1 MADIADLKIGS
12 SDFNPDKYV
21 RELSQRCVGGQ
32 ELQQQYQKIQS
43 LGEDTSAQLKRNVY
57 QNYTQFIET
66 AKEISHLESEMYQLS
81 HLLTEQR
88 SLLAA
93 LASTSLLGGTNAG
106 AATGG
111 ESSTDI
117 TAEPEKQFQIEDE
130 ERRRKLTAALE
141 KVEGCVD
148 LIESPARSVIHEG
161 DLLELDP
168 TEGTA
173 MQRMH
178 AFLFNDGLLLAP
190 WIPNRRGPARYK
202 FQTLIELGSFA
213 AVNVRDMGSVK
224 TAFKLLAF
232 PDTRLFQ
239 CTSNQSKKEWLEKFE
254 AAKKAAL
261 AQEQPKRQESVATS
275 ETSPVRSSSVDSS
288 SGMNPFEDNCAVS
301 SPDIAELPEWLLELP
316 EDLDVCIAQRHFED
330 AYALLQKANQ
340 FTFPTS
346 KDPQLLDIRRKVDGR
361 GRALIEVLM
370 KELEVSPDKSLQG
383 GLRAAR
389 RAVRLLNQLGRSS
402 QACDLFLK
410 LCSSILKAQLR
421 RVKREGATVVY
432 VKHLGGIFFS
442 NMMDMASEF
451 LRAFPNSPSCASALV
466 VWAGSELTHLTSH
479 LVKQVFMPQSPIS
492 TLSECVVTIR
502 TQCDQL
508 TSLGIDLRYQLDGLL
523 RSPLQRAL
531 SDARDK
537 AVEAVKLR
545 AVEDKWRPTNLGN
558 KDALTKFVM
567 ETGLSPNHMQK
578 YVQGESW
585 IVLSASTVAFTR
597 QYLSLL
603 EDCLRLCTTELAHT
617 VDQVLTDVFGAQ
629 LSHVEVN
636 LQSDKLGN
644 PEKSFIQKNAAFLLS
659 ELLPLVTKTY
669 QERLNNPCQTLE
681 VLKTKFSWMKPADG
695 DGGEPSP
702 APAPAK
708 RPTPLPRTTAPR
720 PAPTKYSTVTEYI

>member
-1 MADIADLKIGS
+1 MAELADLKIGS

-32 ELQQQYQKIQS
+32 ELQQQYQKMQG
-43 LGEDTSAQLKRNVY
+43 LGEETSAQLKRNVY

-93 LASTSLLGGTNAG
+93 LASTSLLGSPNAS

-111 ESSTDI
+111 ESATDI
-117 TAEPEKQFQIEDE
+117 ANQPDEQLQRDEE

-148 LIESPARSVIHEG
+148 LIESPARCVLHEG

-254 AAKKAAL
+254 AAKKSAL
-261 AQEQPKRQESVATS
+261 AQEQPKRQESVAAS
-275 ETSPVRSSSVDSS
+275 ETSPIRSSSVDSS
-288 SGMNPFEDNCAVS
+288 SGTNPFEDNSNIAT
-301 SPDIAELPEWLLELP
+301 SPDVPELPEWLLELP

-330 AYALLQKANQ
+330 AFSLLQKANQ
-340 FTFPTS
+340 FSYPLN
-346 KDPQLLDIRRKVDGR
+346 KDPQLIEIRRKVEGR
-361 GRALIEVLM
+361 ARALIEVLM

-442 NMMDMASEF
+442 NMMDMAGEF

-492 TLSECVVTIR
+492 TLSECVVSIR
-502 TQCDQL
+502 GQCDQL
-508 TSLGIDLRYQLDGLL
+508 CELGIDLRYQLDGLL

-531 SDARDK
+531 NDARDK

-545 AVEDKWRPTNLGN
+545 ATEDKWHPTNLGS

-567 ETGLSPNHMQK
+567 ETGLTPGHMQK

-585 IVLSASTVAFTR
+585 IALSASTVALTR
-597 QYLSLL
+597 QYLALL

-617 VDQVLTDVFGAQ
+617 VDQVLTDVFSAQ
-629 LSHVEVN
+629 LSHFEGS
-636 LQSDKLGN
+636 LQN
-644 PEKSFIQKNAAFLLS
+644 EKIGSSEKQFIQKNAAFLLN

-669 QERLNNPCQTLE
+669 LERQGNSCQSLE
-681 VLKTKFSWMKPADG
+681 ALHAKFAWLKPSDG
-695 DGGEPSP
+695 DGEPSP
-702 APAPAK
+702 PTPTK

>member
-1 MADIADLKIGS
+1 MAEIADLKIGS
-12 SDFNPDKYV
+12 ADFNPDSYV
-21 RELSQRCVGGQ
+21 RELSRRCVGGQ
-32 ELQQQYQKIQS
+32 ELQQQYQKIQL
-43 LGEDTSAQLKRNVY
+43 LGEETSAQLKRNVY

-93 LASTSLLGGTNAG
+93 LASTSLLGSTNAG
-106 AATGG
+106 SSTGG
-111 ESSTDI
+111 ENTSDVTVQ
-117 TAEPEKQFQIEDE
+117 PEQQLQREEE

-148 LIESPARSVIHEG
+148 LIESSSRCLLHEG

-168 TEGTA
+168 TEFTA

-202 FQTLIELGSFA
+202 FQTLIEIRNFA
-213 AVNVRDMGSVK
+213 AVNVRDMESVK
-224 TAFKLLAF
+224 TSFKLLAF
-232 PDTRLFQ
+232 PNTRLFQ

-254 AAKKAAL
+254 SAKKAAL
-261 AQEQPKRQESVATS
+261 AQEQPKRQESVAIS
-275 ETSPVRSSSVDSS
+275 ETSPIRSSSIDSS
-288 SGMNPFEDNCAVS
+288 SGVNPFEESSAFVT
-301 SPDIAELPEWLLELP
+301 SPDVAELPEWLLELP

-330 AYALLQKANQ
+330 AYSLLQKANQ
-340 FTFPTS
+340 FSFPSS
-346 KDPQLLDIRRKVDGR
+346 KDPQLIEIRRKVDGR
-361 GRALIEVLM
+361 ARALIEVLM

-410 LCSSILKAQLR
+410 LCSSILKTQLR

-492 TLSECVVTIR
+492 TLSECVVSIR
-502 TQCDQL
+502 SQCDQL
-508 TSLGIDLRYQLDGLL
+508 CELGIDLRYQLDGLL

-531 SDARDK
+531 GDARDK

-545 AVEDKWRPTNLGN
+545 ATEDKWHPTNLGS

-567 ETGLSPNHMQK
+567 ETGLSPSHMEK

-585 IVLSASTVAFTR
+585 IALSASTVALTR

-603 EDCLRLCTTELAHT
+603 EDCLRLFTSELAHT
-617 VDQVLTDVFGAQ
+617 VDQVLADVCSAQ
-629 LSHVEVN
+629 FIHFEASLRS
-636 LQSDKLGN
+636 
-644 PEKSFIQKNAAFLLS
+644 EKIGTSEKQFIQKNAGFLLN
-659 ELLPLVTKTY
+659 ELLPLVCKTY
-669 QERLNNPCQTLE
+669 LKRLGNSCQSLDTL
-681 VLKTKFSWMKPADG
+681 SARYAWMKPNDG
-695 DGGEPSP
+695 EGEAPA
-702 APAPAK
+702 APAPSK

-720 PAPTKYSTVTEYI
+720 SKYSTVTEYI

>member
-1 MADIADLKIGS
+1 MADVSGLKIGS
-12 SDFNPDKYV
+12 ADFNPDKYV
-21 RELSQRCVGGQ
+21 RDLSQRCVGGQ
-32 ELQQQYQKIQS
+32 ELQQQYQKIQG
-43 LGEDTSAQLKRNVY
+43 LGEETSAQLKRNVY

-93 LASTSLLGGTNAG
+93 LASTSLLGSTNSG
-106 AATGG
+106 ATSSG
-111 ESSTDI
+111 ENTSEVT
-117 TAEPEKQFQIEDE
+117 EKPDQEQQREEE

-148 LIESPARSVIHEG
+148 LIDSPSRSLIHEG
-161 DLLELDP
+161 DLLELEP

-275 ETSPVRSSSVDSS
+275 ETSPIRSSSIDSS
-288 SGMNPFEDNCAVS
+288 SGNNPFEDSGPAVS
-301 SPDIAELPEWLLELP
+301 SPDVAELPEWLLELP

-330 AYALLQKANQ
+330 AFSLLQKANQ
-340 FTFPTS
+340 FPLPVH
-346 KDPQLLDIRRKVDGR
+346 KDPQLIEIRRKVDGR
-361 GRALIEVLM
+361 NRALIEVLM

-410 LCSSILKAQLR
+410 LCSSILKTQLR

-432 VKHLGGIFFS
+432 VRLLGGIFFS

-466 VWAGSELTHLTSH
+466 VWAGLELTHLTSH
-479 LVKQVFMPQSPIS
+479 LVKQVFMPQSPVS
-492 TLSECVVTIR
+492 TLSECVVSIR
-502 TQCDQL
+502 SQCDQL
-508 TSLGIDLRYQLDGLL
+508 CELGIDLRYQLDGLL
-523 RSPLQRAL
+523 RAPLQRAL

-545 AVEDKWRPTNLGN
+545 AAEDRWHPTNLGS

-567 ETGLSPNHMQK
+567 ETGLSPSHMQR

-585 IVLSASTVAFTR
+585 IALSTSTVALTR
-597 QYLSLL
+597 QYLSLM
-603 EDCLRLCTTELAHT
+603 EDCLRLCTSELT
-617 VDQVLTDVFGAQ
+617 RIVDQVLSDVFSAQ
-629 LSHVEVN
+629 LVHLESN
-636 LQSDKLGN
+636 LKN
-644 PEKSFIQKNAAFLLS
+644 EKSGPSERQFIEKNAVFLLD
-659 ELLPLVTKTY
+659 ELLPSVTKSY
-669 QERLNNPCQTLE
+669 QERLGNTCQSLE
-681 VLKTKFSWMKPADG
+681 ALSAKFSWMKPADG
-695 DGGEPSP
+695 EGTATSLPTP
-702 APAPAK
+702 TK

-720 PAPTKYSTVTEYI
+720 PAATKVSTVTEYI

>member
-1 MADIADLKIGS
+1 MAEIVDLKIGS
-12 SDFNPDKYV
+12 SDFHPDKYV

-32 ELQQQYQKIQS
+32 ELQQQYQKIQG
-43 LGEDTSAQLKRNVY
+43 LGEETSALLKRNVY

-88 SLLAA
+88 SLLSA
-93 LASTSLLGGTNAG
+93 LASTSLLGSTNAG
-106 AATGG
+106 TAAGG
-111 ESSTDI
+111 ENVN
-117 TAEPEKQFQIEDE
+117 EPTTKPEQELQREDE

-148 LIESPARSVIHEG
+148 LIESPARSLVHEG
-161 DLLELDP
+161 DLLELEP

-254 AAKKAAL
+254 SAKKAAL

-275 ETSPVRSSSVDSS
+275 ETSPIRSGSIDSS
-288 SGMNPFEDNCAVS
+288 SGTNPFEESSTGVS
-301 SPDIAELPEWLLELP
+301 SPDVAELPEWLLELP

-330 AYALLQKANQ
+330 AYLLLQKANQ
-340 FTFPTS
+340 FSFPS
-346 KDPQLLDIRRKVDGR
+346 NKDPHLLEIRRKVDGR
-361 GRALIEVLM
+361 ARALIEVLM

-410 LCSSILKAQLR
+410 LCSSILKTQLR

-442 NMMDMASEF
+442 NMMDMAGEF

-492 TLSECVVTIR
+492 TLSECVVSIR
-502 TQCDQL
+502 GQCDQL
-508 TSLGIDLRYQLDGLL
+508 CELGIDLRYQLDGLL
-523 RSPLQRAL
+523 RAPLQRAL

-545 AVEDKWRPTNLGN
+545 AAEDKWRPTNLGS
-558 KDALTKFVM
+558 KDAVTKFVM
-567 ETGLSPNHMQK
+567 EIGLSPSHMQK

-585 IVLSASTVAFTR
+585 IALSGSTIALTR

-603 EDCLRLCTTELAHT
+603 EDCLKLCTTELIHI
-617 VDQVLTDVFGAQ
+617 VDQVLTDVFYAQ
-629 LSHVEVN
+629 LVHFEGN
-636 LQSDKLGN
+636 LQSDKTASS
-644 PEKSFIQKNAAFLLS
+644 EKQFIQKNAAFLLN

-669 QERLNNPCQTLE
+669 QDRLGNSCQSLE
-681 VLKTKFSWMKPADG
+681 ALRAKFAWMKPSDDEG
-695 DGGEPSP
+695 VPSP
-702 APAPAK
+702 APVPMQ
-708 RPTPLPRTTAPR
+708 RPTPAPRTTAPR
-720 PAPTKYSTVTEYI
+720 PTATKYSTVTEYI